1 MNLKKGLKNNML
13 EVINYINVYIAS
25 KKRLYGDLYLNPKN
39 GDIYRECGNYQQRF
53 REYIRNNK
61 LYVVIDGIMYN
72 KAKLIYDSVNKDN
85 LPIGDYTIKVVQVPS
100 GYNIPTNQTTTI
112 KKNETSSLIF
122 ELEKGV
128 GNLDVIVRDKDTK
141 VAIPNAKVEIV
152 TCFSINHDI
161 SFSSICFVHWIS
173 QFN

>member
-1 MNLKKGLKNNML
+1 ML
-13 EVINYINVYIAS
+13 ESMNYINVYIAS

-85 LPIGDYTIKVVQVPS
+85 LPTKRYK
-100 GYNIPTNQTTTI
+100 
-112 KKNETSSLIF
+112 
-122 ELEKGV
+122 
-128 GNLDVIVRDKDTK
+128 VIVNNNDITHPTIDNIEITDLRSQENIITNNDENIVILLNDIETEINIEYLLSKLATK
-141 VAIPNAKVEIV
+141 EYKVI
-152 TCFSINHDI
+152 I
-161 SFSSICFVHWIS
+161 SD
-173 QFN
+173 